1 MDSIRALARNIRDRD
16 NPAPYTPVFGT
27 IISLPEL
34 KIQLGSRIFLDAE
47 DVKAIF
53 DLYEKKYDDDG
64 CFIGYKYLNK
74 EAVLLPYSDDN
85 KFIVVGV
92 VV

>member
-1 MDSIRALARNIRDRD
+1 MSGITDLARHIKSRD
-16 NPAPYTPVFGT
+16 NPAPHTPVFGT

-47 DVKAIF
+47 DVNAIF

-64 CFIGYKYLNK
+64 RFIGYKYLNK

-85 KFIVVGV
+85 KFIVIGV

>member
-1 MDSIRALARNIRDRD
+1 MGGIIDLARHIKSRD
-16 NPAPYTPVFGT
+16 NPVPYTPVFGT

-53 DLYEKKYDDDG
+53 DLYETRITDNRREY
-64 CFIGYKYLNK
+64 IHLNK
-74 EAVLLPYSDDN
+74 EG
-85 KFIVVGV
+85 VGASPRT
-92 VV
+92 